1 MTMTMK
7 IITQRLLF
15 LTYILLLSTAG
26 NVAKDSDPKI
36 PPATINPQPATD
48 KSIMTTGLTTEIGT
62 RPPTTPESSTV
73 ATSSHTTTS
82 TAITSTTTSTPP
94 LMSTTQTKSTTV
106 TSQPSSTSPQPST
119 ATTGSTVVQTTQS
132 TSSRSATTG
141 STPSVSST
149 TTTGPTPS
157 VSSTTTTGP
166 TPGVTSTTTTG
177 STPGV
182 TSTTTTGPTPSVT
195 STTTTGSTPGV
206 TSNTSSTPNVT
217 DTTTNSSNTT
227 AINPGGGLNSSE
239 MALTVVLGIVLGV
252 VALAIIVY
260 TLRKRRQ
267 RMLPFT
273 HQRLYCR
280 DDTVD
285 LFAPPDDTLVISG
298 GLYDGTQ
305 MNPVDGDVT
314 MDHTFS
320 GQPAPL
326 RLEFLNDGTE
336 RTPNQASTFATFPS
350 QWS

>member
-1 MTMTMK
+1 MRHQVPGWT
-7 IITQRLLF
+7 F
-15 LTYILLLSTAG
+15 LDFLILLLQHDNDHENNHSKAPFPDLYT
-26 NVAKDSDPKI
+26 
-36 PPATINPQPATD
+36 
-48 KSIMTTGLTTEIGT
+48 SIEHGC
-62 RPPTTPESSTV
+62 
-73 ATSSHTTTS
+73 
-82 TAITSTTTSTPP
+82 
-94 LMSTTQTKSTTV
+94 
-106 TSQPSSTSPQPST
+106 
-119 ATTGSTVVQTTQS
+119 
-132 TSSRSATTG
+132 
-141 STPSVSST
+141 
-149 TTTGPTPS
+149 
-157 VSSTTTTGP
+157 
-166 TPGVTSTTTTG
+166 
-177 STPGV
+177 
-182 TSTTTTGPTPSVT
+182 
-195 STTTTGSTPGV
+195 
-206 TSNTSSTPNVT
+206 STPNVT

-227 AINPGGGLNSSE
+227 AINPGISGGLNSSE

-305 MNPVDGDVT
+305 RNPDGDVT
-314 MDHTFS
+314 MDHSFS
-320 GQPAPL
+320 GQPARL